1 MASINQSMTLFEEDE
16 GLNFLRKTDNFT
28 KSHCI
33 PPLDLEAIEP
43 IERKSNNLLIKLDPC
58 LSPTEPIKI

>member
-1 MASINQSMTLFEEDE
+1 MTLFEEDE

-28 KSHCI
+28 KFTKSHCI
-33 PPLDLEAIEP
+33 PPLDLESIEP